1 MKTYDEFI
9 HMLNRSKEYEFDNH
23 TTLIYT
29 INTEENVIG
38 VHCRQSMV
46 FVPEIHNLK
55 DYLASQF
62 VDSFRQHQ
70 NFHARL
76 NALKSQ
82 AVPTDNK

>member
-1 MKTYDEFI
+1 
-9 HMLNRSKEYEFDNH
+9 
-23 TTLIYT
+23 
-29 INTEENVIG
+29 
-38 VHCRQSMV
+38 MV

-76 NALKSQ
+76 NALKGQ